1 MRFSVLLRLLLS
13 FEQNFSRSTSHFVIG
28 LALIL
33 LPYSVVGIT
42 LRIIG
47 AVLLA
52 LEIYRA
58 IPYCRRGA
66 DPTALLMF
74 ILSEIFVIIFAF
86 IMLLNPIGAVN
97 ALCVVFGIYL
107 VISAA
112 IELYRLSKLS
122 FIKIGVNTKGQFF
135 RASFGRRPQV
145 PNTARQAAPLPGDIS
160 RDKRSSMP
168 QPKTRPESPVPSL
181 QGPCDRSLKSEVPCG
196 SGLNWR

>member
-1 MRFSVLLRLLLS
+1 MKKIYKLSPIATALLL
-13 FEQNFSRSTSHFVIG
+13 FVIG
-28 LALIL
+28 LLLIL

-42 LRIIG
+42 LRVIG

-58 IPYCRRGA
+58 LPYCRRGA

-86 IMLLNPIGAVN
+86 ILLLNPIGAVN

-122 FIKIGVNTKGQFF
+122 FIKFGVYVMPIITLLAGALLVFYPAGATKLTFTIIGVAIIIKAVDIAIYELTHKRPTKAKTKTT
-135 RASFGRRPQV
+135 RKKTIVTDDYKDVS
-145 PNTARQAAPLPGDIS
+145 
-160 RDKRSSMP
+160 DK
-168 QPKTRPESPVPSL
+168 
-181 QGPCDRSLKSEVPCG
+181 
-196 SGLNWR
+196 

>member
-1 MRFSVLLRLLLS
+1 MKKIYKLSPITTAILL
-13 FEQNFSRSTSHFVIG
+13 FVIG

-42 LRIIG
+42 LRVIG

-122 FIKIGVNTKGQFF
+122 FIKIGVYVMPIITLLVGAFLVFYPAGATKLTFIIIGI
-135 RASFGRRPQV
+135 AIIIKSLDIAIYELTHKRPV
-145 PNTARQAAPLPGDIS
+145 S
-160 RDKRSSMP
+160 R
-168 QPKTRPESPVPSL
+168 KTKTTRKKTIVTN
-181 QGPCDRSLKSEVPCG
+181 DYKDV
-196 SGLNWR
+196 SGK